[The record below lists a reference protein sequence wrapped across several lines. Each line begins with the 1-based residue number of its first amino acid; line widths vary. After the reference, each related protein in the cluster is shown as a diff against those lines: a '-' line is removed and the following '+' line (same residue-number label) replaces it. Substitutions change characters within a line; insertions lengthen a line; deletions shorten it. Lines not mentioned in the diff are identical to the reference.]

1 MLNRNKESVAKNNEE
16 LNKAMELIKALEAKS
31 VETEND
37 ISELKSDTEALR
49 MNLTLSNNRH
59 KSLKEKV
66 DDILKSLKELKDDAN
81 RAPISDGSGIDP
93 KQLDKFYASK

>member
-66 DDILKSLKELKDDAN
+66 DDILKSL
-81 RAPISDGSGIDP
+81 
-93 KQLDKFYASK
+93 